1 MTGLDL
7 EEILEAAIEI
17 EQQSYTTY
25 TMAQKIVKNS
35 SSKKFLEELAQEE
48 LKHKEKLLSIINDKK
63 KIATLGSRAG
73 KIQDLK
79 IVDVMKDTSLSDD
92 ADYQRILV
100 YAAKREKATHDYY
113 ISLAVGLEGTKIG
126 ELFSKLA
133 QEELVHK
140 SKLEQEYD
148 EYVLK
153 EN

>member
-73 KIQDLK
+73 KIQ
-79 IVDVMKDTSLSDD
+79 VDPCKPSRRTAS
-92 ADYQRILV
+92 
-100 YAAKREKATHDYY
+100 
-113 ISLAVGLEGTKIG
+113 AVSGPMQPEIPG
-126 ELFSKLA
+126 FSPIA
-133 QEELVHK
+133 RVTR
-140 SKLEQEYD
+140 
-148 EYVLK
+148 VGRRG
-153 EN
+153 